1 MDKCYVPNAFI
12 VSYDLETVINTEQSS
27 HSGTFVQREPR
38 GTVFRF
44 FSRDDRAGL
53 PSSPK
58 VANERPS
65 GHVRLAEHGEVDK
78 RRSGEVNGS
87 VSLVRI
93 SRRFENEAHT
103 HSVQKRG

>member
-1 MDKCYVPNAFI
+1 MENADCTDKCYVPNAFI

-44 FSRDDRAGL
+44 FSRDDRAGE

-65 GHVRLAEHGEVDK
+65 GHVLLAEHGEVDK
-78 RRSGEVNGS
+78 RRSGWSE
-87 VSLVRI
+87 
-93 SRRFENEAHT
+93 RFRLFSKHLEEI
-103 HSVQKRG
+103 